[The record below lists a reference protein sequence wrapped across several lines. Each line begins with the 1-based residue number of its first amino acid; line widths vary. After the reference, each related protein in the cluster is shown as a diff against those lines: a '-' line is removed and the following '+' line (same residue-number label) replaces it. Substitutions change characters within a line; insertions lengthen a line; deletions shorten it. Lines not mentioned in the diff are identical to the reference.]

1 MFLAGKIYV
10 VKAKE
15 PEKPEKQ
22 YHDKVSF
29 LYWDLHVVKPIPIQY
44 AYFLR
49 NGVGV
54 GIFKSILL

>member
-22 YHDKVSF
+22 YHNKVYF
-29 LYWDLHVVKPIPIQY
+29 LYWDLHLVKPIPIQY

-49 NGVGV
+49 NGVWG
-54 GIFKSILL
+54 GYI